1 MAITITTQTSG
12 LTNRILYDTAA
23 GDGAVVNATGAPGTL
38 YFFFA
43 NNASGNT
50 VYLKFYDTAAPV
62 TVGTTVPDY
71 VFQIEASAGRQY
83 ILPGGTTFATGIS
96 YCCVREGGTAGT
108 TAPAASVAVW
118 LVTS

>member
-1 MAITITTQTSG
+1 VAITITNQTAG
-12 LTNRILYDTAA
+12 LTNRVLYDTAA
-23 GDGAVVNATGAPGTL
+23 TNTAAVNVTGAPGTL
-38 YFFFA
+38 YFFYA

-50 VYLKFYDTAAPV
+50 VYLKFYDTAAAV

-71 VFQIEASAGRQY
+71 VFQIEASTNRQY
-83 ILPGGTTFATGIS
+83 ILPGGTTFGTGIS

-108 TAPAASVAVW
+108 TAPASSVAVW